1 MYGNTS
7 LLYES
12 PKNCAHVQ
20 SVYKASG
27 GAGDEANTV
36 GAYDVITEWRLVKV
50 NVDDVSSGEP
60 ARVYKASPQGEE
72 AGDEANIVGA
82 YDVIASEGSIQGECR

>member
-7 LLYES
+7 LLYEY
-12 PKNCAHVQ
+12 PKNCAHAQ

-27 GAGDEANTV
+27 G
-36 GAYDVITEWRLVKV
+36 
-50 NVDDVSSGEP
+50 
-60 ARVYKASPQGEE
+60 

-82 YDVIASEGSIQGECR
+82 YDVIASEGFIQGECR